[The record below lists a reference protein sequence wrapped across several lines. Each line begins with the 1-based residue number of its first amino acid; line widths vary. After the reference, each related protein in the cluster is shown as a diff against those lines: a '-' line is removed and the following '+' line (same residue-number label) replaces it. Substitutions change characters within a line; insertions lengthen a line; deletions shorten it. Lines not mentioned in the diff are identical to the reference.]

1 MNGKAVRLYT
11 NLSTSTASG
20 VGSDVNVRPTPTF
33 VEVALEQ
40 AIVAALDPAP
50 SASETMLAGFQRKE
64 RALVQLFAQLSVS
77 DARTLHR
84 RLTLP
89 VDSDPI
95 ASHFARLIAERRAR
109 LIAFLADARRREA
122 IAVARSH

>member
-1 MNGKAVRLYT
+1 MNGKAVRLYAGV
-11 NLSTSTASG
+11 SASTASSAA
-20 VGSDVNVRPTPTF
+20 SDVSVRATPTF
-33 VEVALEQ
+33 VEVALEH
-40 AIVAALDPAP
+40 AIVAALDGAP
-50 SASETMLAGFQRKE
+50 NASETMLAGFQRKE
-64 RALVQLFAQLSVS
+64 RALAQLFAQLSVS

-89 VDSDPI
+89 VDCDPI
-95 ASHFARLIAERRAR
+95 ASRFARLNSERRAR

>member
-1 MNGKAVRLYT
+1 MNGKAVRLYAGV
-11 NLSTSTASG
+11 SASTASSA
-20 VGSDVNVRPTPTF
+20 GSDVSVRATPTF

-40 AIVAALDPAP
+40 AILAALDASP

-95 ASHFARLIAERRAR
+95 ASRFARLISERRAR